1 MQSKEV
7 LQALTALNGGAEN
20 IGYEEENLWYTT
32 DPRWA
37 GMVKELKETVRNQD
51 VRASILIATDEAVL
65 WASGSRSKDVDG
77 QTVSPLTTFEIGSIT
92 KMHTAAVVTQLMDE
106 GKLHLHDK
114 VVSFFPAY
122 EKAGEMTV

>member
-20 IGYEEENLWYTT
+20 IGHEEENLWYTT

-51 VRASILIATDEAVL
+51 VRASILIATDEDVL
-65 WASGSRSKDVDG
+65 WASGSRSRDVNG
-77 QTVSPLTTFEIGSIT
+77 NTVSPLTTFEIGSIT
-92 KMHTAAVVTQLMDE
+92 KMHTAAMIRPPQKATRL
-106 GKLHLHDK
+106 
-114 VVSFFPAY
+114 
-122 EKAGEMTV
+122 EKR